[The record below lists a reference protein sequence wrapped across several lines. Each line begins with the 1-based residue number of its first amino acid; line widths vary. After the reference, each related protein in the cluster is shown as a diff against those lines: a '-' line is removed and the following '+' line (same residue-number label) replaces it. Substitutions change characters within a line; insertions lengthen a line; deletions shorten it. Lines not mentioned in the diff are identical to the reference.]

1 MVADA
6 WQSTSVET
14 GRMAA
19 EHDDGMEPLRARQAV
34 AETLARGAGAR
45 ARRFFLQRDTLR
57 PELKSDSQDL
67 VSEADRSI
75 EAWLRRA
82 IRRHFPGDGIVG
94 EEEAATQGTSGF
106 VWVIDPIDGTMPFL
120 VGQPNWTVSIG
131 IARGT
136 EPVAGVIYA
145 PMLRELYSAVAGGGA
160 RLNGQTLA
168 MNPDWTVASTT
179 IGFGATQKASP
190 AEVGAFVEGL
200 YREGGVLFRVGSGAL
215 MLAYVAANRL
225 AGYYDPTLHC
235 WDCWAGMV
243 LVREAGG
250 LVSFEGD
257 FTRPGAMWAGNA
269 TVHAALR
276 RLSGRD

>member
-1 MVADA
+1 
-6 WQSTSVET
+6 
-14 GRMAA
+14 MAA

-34 AETLARGAGAR
+34 AEALARGAGAR
-45 ARRFFLQRDTLR
+45 ARKFFLQRDTLH

-94 EEEAATQGTSGF
+94 EEEAATEGTSGF

-131 IARGT
+131 LACGG

-160 RLNGQTLA
+160 RLNGRSLA
-168 MNPDWTVASTT
+168 MNPDWTIASTT
-179 IGFGATQKASP
+179 IGFGATQKALP

-250 LVSFEGD
+250 LVSFDGD